1 MTVTFLAAGVFVI
14 TYGLIVIDHP
24 HRTLS
29 ALAGARFENMGKA
42 EEEEARKRAQEE
54 KARREAREQRER
66 EASKRAEEVMYLCFH
81 SSPQKLL
88 FVSPPYMVGLFC
100 NR

>member
-1 MTVTFLAAGVFVI
+1 
-14 TYGLIVIDHP
+14 
-24 HRTLS
+24 
-29 ALAGARFENMGKA
+29 MGKA

-100 NR
+100 NGCDFFLTSGKTGTLTERARRAGGL